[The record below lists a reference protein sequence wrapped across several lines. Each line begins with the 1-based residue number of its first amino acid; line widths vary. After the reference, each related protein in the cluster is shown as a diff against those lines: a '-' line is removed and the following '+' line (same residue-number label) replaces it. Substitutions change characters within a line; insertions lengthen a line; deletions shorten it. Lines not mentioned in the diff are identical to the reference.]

1 MNARIKALFKD
12 KIVRQSSIIIFLLL
26 VVLTAA
32 SVFFYFR
39 LPPYIPLYNQ
49 LPWGFDRLSDK
60 IGIFIPVAIA
70 YGFSFINIL
79 ISAFIY
85 EKMPLIARIVHTTSF
100 LIILLTLIFVARTI
114 QLVL

>member
-1 MNARIKALFKD
+1 MNVRISTLFSD
-12 KIVRQSSIIIFLLL
+12 KIVKQSSIITVLILL
-26 VVLTAA
+26 VLTGA

-39 LPPYIPLYNQ
+39 LPPFIPLYNQ

-60 IGIFIPVAIA
+60 IGIFIPVVMAF
-70 YGFSFINIL
+70 GFSFLNIL

-85 EKMPLIARIVHTTSF
+85 EKMPLIARIVQASSF
-100 LIILLTLIFVARTI
+100 LIALLTLIFIARTI